1 MNRESSS
8 KLCFLLQKQIEKS
21 QIGDLLP
28 MTFFSG
34 AVESLNAELEP
45 LQQLELLPFDKA
57 WEFPEEHLRIGM
69 I

>member
-1 MNRESSS
+1 MNQRA
-8 KLCFLLQKQIEKS
+8 
-21 QIGDLLP
+21 DLLP

-57 WEFPEEHLRIGM
+57 WEFPEEDLQIG
-69 I
+69 IPWLICK